1 MLFGTNKDQ
10 GLSEAIKAG
19 LRGNFGGE
27 AQISGEKQREIY
39 RLFRA
44 NWELQKKNNDLLM
57 EMVKRISGLSDLE
70 INITY
75 ISGQLAEVASKLADS
90 NLANM
95 SVVEETSA
103 GVTEIGEAVEKSVGI
118 IGEVTGRSEQLLEIS
133 RENKII
139 VDKIMNNRHIV
150 SKNSKG
156 MKKKIEVLKQ
166 TADSVDQIAGGVQ
179 AIAEQTN
186 LLALNASIEAA
197 RAGEQGR
204 GFAVVA
210 EEIRKLAE
218 GTKEKLKEMQEF
230 TSTIRSASE
239 EGIASV
245 EQTIDSIHDM
255 EKDIESVRQTVESN
269 VEHAQFTLNNI
280 RQLSDLI
287 TNLNQA
293 TQEIMTAINTV
304 AEETESISGQSAL
317 LSEKAQEAKSYAEKI
332 SEIDDAISGT
342 SHALLDVQNQ
352 GIVPLSNQSVIQI
365 VRGAIASHHAW
376 IKALT
381 EMVRS
386 GQAKPIQDN
395 GNKCAFGHYYRAL
408 TVKVPEIKQVWE
420 SIDDIHLKLHAKA
433 HVIQDALNGNDSSQA
448 DAELAKAEEL
458 SRQIIGILENVLH
471 KVEDMER
478 RGSKVFPVNGL

>member
-1 MLFGTNKDQ
+1 MLFGANKDH
-10 GLSEAIKAG
+10 GLGEAIKEG
-19 LRGNFGGE
+19 LRGNFGRE
-27 AQISGEKQREIY
+27 AEIAGEKQREIY
-39 RLFRA
+39 RLFQA
-44 NWELQKKNNDLLM
+44 NWELQKKNNDLLI

-133 RENKII
+133 RENKEI

-150 SKNSKG
+150 SQNSKG

-245 EQTIDSIHDM
+245 EQTIESIHDM

-269 VEHAQFTLNNI
+269 VEHAQLTLNNI
-280 RQLSDLI
+280 RSLSELI
-287 TNLNQA
+287 ASLNQA
-293 TQEIMTAINTV
+293 TQEITTAINTV
-304 AEETESISGQSAL
+304 AQETEAISSQSAL
-317 LSEKAQEAKSYAEKI
+317 LSEKAQEAKSYAEKV

-342 SHALLDVQNQ
+342 AHALLDVQNR

-376 IKALT
+376 IKALA
-381 EMVRS
+381 EMVHD

-408 TVKVPEIKQVWE
+408 TVKVPEIKSIWE

-433 HVIQDALNGNDSSQA
+433 RVIQDALNENDSSLA
-448 DAELAKAEEL
+448 NAELAKAEEL
-458 SRQIIGILENVLH
+458 SHQIISILENVLRQI
-471 KVEDMER
+471 EDMER
-478 RGSKVFPVNGL
+478 RGGKVFPVNGL